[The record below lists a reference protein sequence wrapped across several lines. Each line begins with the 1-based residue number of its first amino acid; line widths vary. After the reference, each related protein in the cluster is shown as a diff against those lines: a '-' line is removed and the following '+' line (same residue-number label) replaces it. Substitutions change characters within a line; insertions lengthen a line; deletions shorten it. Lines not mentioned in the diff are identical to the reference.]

1 MPIELEIDQMVNA
14 ESGVQLILNGVKTD
28 AFIIPMLDG
37 QVSFRGDMVERTGPH
52 ALAVTADVVAL
63 GVVAGNDGD
72 IVTIGGADYTV
83 LAINKDGH
91 GGALLILQEDA

>member
-14 ESGVQLILNGVKTD
+14 ESGVQMILNGVKTD

-37 QVSFRGDMVERTGPH
+37 QTSLHGDMVDHTGPC
-52 ALAVTADVVAL
+52 ALAVTADVVEL

-72 IVTIGGADYTV
+72 IITIGGADYTV
-83 LAINKDGH
+83 LAINNDSH
-91 GGALLILQEDA
+91 GEALLRLEEQP